1 LESFED
7 IRPYRNNEVSEV
19 VGALLQ
25 NDDFYS
31 ALAGLHFPKLK
42 KRFPGLALRVIK
54 RPINKKLKYV
64 DTVEKVQD
72 LIASYMNRVFKKTTT
87 SITESGLSDLSKDRS
102 YLFISNHR
110 DIVFD
115 PALISYFLH
124 GTDHQTV
131 EIAVGDNLLKKEFVS
146 DLMRLNKSFVVKRS
160 EVGRDKIKAS
170 RQLSEYMHQ
179 AIADGNN
186 VWIAQKEG
194 RAKDG
199 LDKTDPTILKMLHM
213 SRRDGE
219 NKQSIMDC
227 VNDLH
232 IVPVS
237 ISYEFDPC
245 DEMKADELAAKE
257 CGQIIEKTNESDVQ
271 SITKSIEGFKG
282 AIHVSFGT
290 EITATD
296 SDVVAIA
303 DKIDQQII
311 ANYKLYHSNYLAY
324 DVLQKTDPTI
334 GPALEALSSD
344 VVISEEY
351 RSEFLERY
359 VSIPSKLKPFFLQMY
374 ANPVL
379 SKLTL

>member
-1 LESFED
+1 MSTFED

-19 VGALLQ
+19 VSALLQ
-25 NDDFYS
+25 NEDFYN

-42 KRFPGLALRVIK
+42 KKFPGLALRVIK
-54 RPINKKLKYV
+54 RPINRKLKDI

-87 SITESGLSDLSKDRS
+87 TISESGLSNLSKDKA

-124 GTDHQTV
+124 DTDHQTV

-160 EVGRDKIKAS
+160 EVGREKIKAS

-179 AIADGNN
+179 AIGEGNN

-219 NKQSIMDC
+219 NKQTLQDC
-227 VNDLH
+227 INELH

-237 ISYEFDPC
+237 ISYEYDPC
-245 DEMKADELAAKE
+245 DEMKAVELAAKD
-257 CGQIIEKTNESDVQ
+257 QDVIVEKTDESDVQ
-271 SITKSIEGFKG
+271 SITQSIEGFKG
-282 AIHVSFGT
+282 AIHLSFGT

-296 SDVVAIA
+296 SDAANIA
-303 DKIDQQII
+303 LQIDQQVIS
-311 ANYKLYHSNYLAY
+311 NYKLFDSNYLAY
-324 DVLQKTDPTI
+324 EMLQQADPSIGPTVEKMDPTI
-334 GPALEALSSD
+334 K
-344 VVISEEY
+344 ITSENRAMFE
-351 RSEFLERY
+351 ERY
-359 VSIPSKLKPFFLQMY
+359 TNIPAHLQPYFLSMY

-379 SKLTL
+379 NKLGL